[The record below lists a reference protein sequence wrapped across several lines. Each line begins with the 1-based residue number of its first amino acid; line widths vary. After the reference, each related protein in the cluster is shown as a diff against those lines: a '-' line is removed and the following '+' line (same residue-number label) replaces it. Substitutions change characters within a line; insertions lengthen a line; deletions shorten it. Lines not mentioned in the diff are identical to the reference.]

1 MIISNKLRT
10 FLTLENTRHSQIK
23 VLQNGEE
30 QNQHDRSQNKQATS
44 PDHLEIETNTTQQVF
59 GARQLAAFIDLNTY
73 SRAGTEW
80 PWASTKP
87 LEQKRNV
94 ETASLNESV
103 G

>member
-1 MIISNKLRT
+1 MRIICAK
-10 FLTLENTRHSQIK
+10 
-23 VLQNGEE
+23 
-30 QNQHDRSQNKQATS
+30 QHPLDY
-44 PDHLEIETNTTQQVF
+44 LEIETNTTQQVF

-94 ETASLNESV
+94 ETSFED
-103 G
+103 

>member
-1 MIISNKLRT
+1 MRIICAK
-10 FLTLENTRHSQIK
+10 
-23 VLQNGEE
+23 
-30 QNQHDRSQNKQATS
+30 QHPLDY
-44 PDHLEIETNTTQQVF
+44 LEIETNTTQQVF
-59 GARQLAAFIDLNTY
+59 GARQLAAFFDLNTY

-80 PWASTKP
+80 PRASTKP